1 MNCLFFCYFIFHFF
15 PSKLWYVVH
24 FPLMCYFLLLLV
36 NNLSHILYELE
47 TIIDFLRQ
55 ISLDKTYIQS
65 AATTRRSKQLKQN
78 NYISFH
84 IILLCYVE
92 YLIHSNKLLTYLF
105 WSHMKNMLDIYDKLI
120 LNMLEVLVMQFCP
133 KIKGH

>member
-15 PSKLWYVVH
+15 PSTLWYFVH